1 MTEAPKS
8 SLNMRKVVKFRNLRQ
23 KGDGGQDTIQISK
36 FGEAVPHVMCL
47 TIGTLRSETRRQD
60 AAGSKFSKR

>member
-1 MTEAPKS
+1 MSEAPKS
-8 SLNMRKVVKFRNLRQ
+8 SLNMRKVVKFRKLRQ

-47 TIGTLRSETRRQD
+47 TMLL
-60 AAGSKFSKR
+60 F